1 MNHLTLDPLRR
12 AVVLPLLMAIMTAS
26 PASAQARIDG
36 RRVRVTV
43 ESPEF
48 TGTKEGTLMRGETGR
63 LTLVDAAN
71 RLIAELPSK
80 AIAKIEA
87 RGEHRA
93 TKRGLVV
100 GLGLG
105 SLLALLGNSIRD
117 SPCSHYY
124 PENSG
129 PIAAAYNREC
139 DSQKRAKRLATLGVL
154 LAPAAIGAG
163 LGSLIRSETW
173 SEVPVEHFTFSI
185 RPERSGG
192 SVGVHLSF

>member
-1 MNHLTLDPLRR
+1 MNHLTLDPIRR
-12 AVVLPLLMAIMTAS
+12 AVVLPVLMAIMTAS
-26 PASAQARIDG
+26 PASAQERIDG

-71 RLIAELPSK
+71 RSITELPSK
-80 AIAKIEA
+80 AIVKIEA

-105 SLLALLGNSIRD
+105 SLLALLGNSIPD
-117 SPCSHYY
+117 SPCLHY

-139 DSQKRAKRLATLGVL
+139 DSQKRGKRLATLGVL

-173 SEVPVEHFTFSI
+173 SEVPVEHFTFGI